1 MIPKIVERFPN
12 YRDRVLSAWS
22 RDQIISEL
30 CADYDAVISDLEIVE
45 ARSNGSDEQTTRTY
59 RELARLKRE
68 LEHEVLARLAT
79 FPEEDGDR

>member
-12 YRDRVLSAWS
+12 YRDRVLSALS
-22 RDQIISEL
+22 RDQIMSEL
-30 CADYDAVISDLEIVE
+30 CADYDAVMSDLEITG
-45 ARSNGSDEQTTRTY
+45 ARSNGGDEGTTRTY

-79 FPEEDGDR
+79 FPEEDGER